1 MHTAAGWATPESH
14 DGDHYSTFVRTI
26 EAFRQAITDE
36 LQARQPMSHAGS
48 VTFPIRNGRLQHRT
62 GRMSYFLFDC
72 QPLPHHLIEESNP
85 VLVLDDQR
93 HPCRIVGFSPEG
105 LALALE
111 AVLASEVPQA
121 HLAFDS
127 IKLLQALDKRLVQI
141 LRQPAD
147 FNTRLSLKAFQ
158 PGAVPTVL
166 HPAPLPRPPAAL
178 NKEQASAFVRALQED
193 LLFVLGPPGTGK
205 SEVISAIAQAFLQLG
220 QRILMCSPTNTAID
234 HILDLVL
241 DKMPDCPAGTIVRVG
256 TPTPDSSE
264 RSHMVNLEA
273 LALDQRAAMEA
284 TLAPLRNQLSALE
297 ADLPWLDTL
306 LQSAQQLSVCRR
318 TVLELRQRHGLL
330 VQQHEQLLGTIATV
344 RTELEEA
351 HQQLASLRSMP
362 WLSRLVQ
369 RRPIHRLEAFI
380 LQETPAQASR
390 YAALRT
396 VEQDLRH
403 SRQLLDHAHEQERLA
418 SGQTSLSANTFTP
431 DELQLLVRLTHDKI
445 RELQQAIADGE
456 RRITELERTLIKQ
469 SRLIATT
476 LTRTYTSHLIAAERF
491 DAVIVDEASM
501 GLPPAVFAALC
512 LSTKT
517 VIIVGDFLQLP
528 PIASAKTEHT
538 KAWLARD
545 IYQIARIMAGE
556 DPRVVSLT
564 TQYRMHPDIARVA
577 TRLYARAGLN
587 YQSAAHMEAVRRP
600 LTAYAPAPGESL
612 IVLDTAGAN
621 PMTKRDR
628 NGSPYNLYHAMLAVR
643 LARQTVSAPG
653 QVPSVSIIAPYRAQ
667 MHVTERLL
675 RLEGLEDLVQVG
687 TVHRFQG
694 RQSDVVIFDTV
705 TTSNIA
711 RTMLAWAHEDAAPH
725 KLVNVAITRAKGKLI
740 LIGHTRALQELERSP
755 EPILWDCLQLARD
768 YGLIVPATSLLQPV
782 QDIPLD
788 STAQTD
794 QLLSEL
800 LARSRTPSQ
809 RLRLVEAS
817 STAVRFS

>member
-14 DGDHYSTFVRTI
+14 DVDHHSTLVRTVQ
-26 EAFRQAITDE
+26 AFRQAIADE
-36 LQARQPMSHAGS
+36 LRARHPLSNAGS
-48 VTFPIRNGRLQHRT
+48 GTFPIRNGRLQHRT
-62 GRMSYFLFDC
+62 GRTSYFLFAC
-72 QPLPHHLIEESNP
+72 QPLPNHLLDESNP
-85 VLVLDDQR
+85 VLVLNDQR

-111 AVLASEVPQA
+111 VALPPEVPQA
-121 HLAFDS
+121 HLVFDS

-147 FNTRLSLKAFQ
+147 FNIRLSLKAFQ
-158 PGAVPTVL
+158 PNVVPTVL
-166 HPAPLPRPPAAL
+166 HPAPLVRPPAAL
-178 NKEQASAFVRALQED
+178 NKEQASAFMRALQDD

-205 SEVISAIAQAFLQLG
+205 SELISAIAQAFLQLG
-220 QRILMCSPTNTAID
+220 HRILICSPTNTAID

-241 DKMPDCPAGTIVRVG
+241 DKMPGCPAGTIVRLG

-273 LALDQRAAMEA
+273 LVLDQTAAIEP
-284 TLAPLRNQLSALE
+284 TLEPLRNQLSALE
-297 ADLPWLDTL
+297 ADLPWLDNL
-306 LQSAQQLSVCRR
+306 LQNAQQLTICRR
-318 TVLELRQRHGLL
+318 ATSELQQRHGLL

-351 HQQLASLRSMP
+351 HHRLASLRSTP
-362 WLSRLVQ
+362 LLLRLVQ
-369 RRPIHRLEAFI
+369 RRQIHQLEAFI
-380 LQETPAQASR
+380 LQETPEQASR

-396 VEQDLRH
+396 VEQDLRQ
-403 SRQLLDHAHEQERLA
+403 SRQLLDHAHEQEQLA
-418 SGQTSLSANTFTP
+418 SEQTSLSANTFTP
-431 DELQLLVRLTHDKI
+431 DELQLLVRITHDKI

-456 RRITELERTLIKQ
+456 RRITQLERTLIKQ

-512 LSTKT
+512 LSTQT

-528 PIASAKTEHT
+528 PITSAKTEHT

-545 IYQIARIMAGE
+545 IYQIAQIPSGE
-556 DPRVVSLT
+556 DPRVISLT
-564 TQYRMHPDIARVA
+564 IQYRMHPDIARVA
-577 TRLYARAGLN
+577 TRLYARAGLT

-600 LTAYAPAPGESL
+600 LTAYAPSPGESL
-612 IVLDTAGAN
+612 IVLDTASAN
-621 PMTKRDR
+621 PLTKRDG

-643 LARQTVSAPG
+643 LAGQTLSTPG
-653 QVPSVSIIAPYRAQ
+653 EAPSVSIIAPYRAQ
-667 MHVTERLL
+667 MHLIERLL

-694 RQSDVVIFDTV
+694 RQSDIVIFDTV

-711 RTMLAWAHEDAAPH
+711 RTMLGWVHEDAAPH

-740 LIGHTRALQELERSP
+740 LIGHTRALEELERSP
-755 EPILWDCLQLARD
+755 EPILWDCLQVARD
-768 YGLIVPATSLLQPV
+768 YGIIVPATSLLAPV
-782 QDIPLD
+782 PDISLD
-788 STAQTD
+788 STAQAD

-800 LARSRTPSQ
+800 LARSRTHSQ

-817 STAVRFS
+817 SPSLRVI